1 MLYKNKDINAEIN
14 LKNIDLGDIKINF
27 YTEDKGTASIRVFI
41 NWNDKPVDLNK
52 INMRPL
58 LNLYLEDGSVFE
70 DEPLKIVMSDK
81 GIVQYNIP
89 PNVIRH
95 VGKANAKLF
104 LVNENESIHAVNF
117 SFNIIDSGIET
128 PVRKELSFNLVDE
141 SIRKIVKENAL
152 TLLNDSFKTDVETSL
167 KDYLTAN
174 STLFKGAKGD
184 KGDTGAQGV
193 QGLQGEKGEKGEPGD
208 TQKLVARNV
217 VASGENKPLITFV
230 DDDGRTEVLQKW
242 EPILKEKGNKLTI
255 PLITGWM
262 DDPNNHSVIT
272 WGDVHRLKK
281 EYDVEFVSHTH
292 THQHANTL
300 TAKEVDK
307 EFKES
312 KRVLEREGL
321 THNIIVQPY
330 GENTEDVRRLSRN
343 YFRANIG
350 TREGVNVLPFE
361 TFNAYRISLGEN
373 LYTTF
378 EEYKEQIDKAIK
390 ENAWLIFKSHS
401 QYTTFDDNQLQL
413 IRQIIDYARENDM
426 VEVSLEE
433 GLDLFGNL
441 IDAGDYPARTL
452 GADYYVM
459 DKKGYIYSNKY
470 GISYRSVT
478 NYGSDINSPVENF
491 EYGLTHEQI
500 YGPRVKGFPE
510 NKAGT
515 LETYRSTVDYYSFQF
530 YYPYD
535 NNNVYKRIF
544 DRNLNTWGN
553 FEKQNADY
561 IVTSTNNS
569 LNSTPVAEFN
579 TGITKEI
586 VQTVNATGFPENKAG
601 ILETNK
607 LNPVSYCYQLYYI
620 YNSNRIYKRFY
631 DSVNNWT
638 AWERVDNTR
647 LYLNLK
653 TTVNVEVPPNS
664 SVEVTISM
672 PGVTNND
679 NVVATPVAGIEQ
691 GLMYN
696 AFINTTDSVRIRFY
710 NYTSSAVV
718 TNRPYKIDIIKPI

>member
-1 MLYKNKDINAEIN
+1 MIFKNKDISTNIN
-14 LKNIDLGDIKINF
+14 ERGVDIGSIDANF
-27 YTEDKGTASIRVFI
+27 YTEDEKTASIRIFVK
-41 NWNDKPVDLNK
+41 WNDKPVNLNLV
-52 INMRPL
+52 NMRPV
-58 LNLYLEDGSVFE
+58 LNLYLQDGSIFE
-70 DEPLKIVMSDK
+70 DETLQIVMPES
-81 GIVQYNIP
+81 GVIQYNVP
-89 PNVIRH
+89 VNVIKH
-95 VGKANAKLF
+95 VGKVNAKLF

-128 PVRKELSFNLVDE
+128 PVRKELSFNLVDDAIRRIIKE
-141 SIRKIVKENAL
+141 STL
-152 TLLNDSFKTDVETSL
+152 TLLDDTFKADVNEAL
-167 KDYLTAN
+167 KAYVMAN
-174 STLFKGAKGD
+174 PNEFKGP
-184 KGDTGAQGV
+184 KGDTGQTGEQGSQGV
-193 QGLQGEKGEKGEPGD
+193 RGERGEKGEPGD
-208 TQKLVARNV
+208 TEKLVTRNV
-217 VASGENKPLITFV
+217 VAGGENRPLITFV
-230 DDDGRTEVLQKW
+230 DDDGRTEVIPKW

-272 WGDVHRLKK
+272 WEDVHRLEK

-300 TAKEVDK
+300 TAEEVDK

-350 TREGVNVLPFE
+350 TREGINVLPFE

-441 IDAGDYPARTL
+441 IDTGDYPARTL

-470 GISYRSVT
+470 GVSYRSVT
-478 NYGSDINSPVENF
+478 NYGSDINSPVEDF

-500 YGPRVKGFPE
+500 YGSRVKDFPE
-510 NKAGT
+510 NKPGT
-515 LETYRSTVDYYSFQF
+515 LETYRTTIDYYSFQF

-535 NNNVYKRIF
+535 NNSIYKRKF
-544 DRNLNTWGN
+544 DRSIGNWGV
-553 FEKQNADY
+553 FEKMNSDY
-561 IVTSTNNS
+561 ITTSVKNS
-569 LNSTPVAEFN
+569 LNNTTIDDFN
-579 TGITKEI
+579 FGVTKEI
-586 VQTVNATGFPENKAG
+586 VQTVNAGGFPENKAG
-601 ILETNK
+601 TLETTK
-607 LNPVSYCYQLYYI
+607 LNPLAYCYQLYFV
-620 YNSNRIYKRFY
+620 YNNNHIYKRFY
-631 DSVNNWT
+631 DAKNNWT
-638 AWERVDNTR
+638 QWERIDNTK
-647 LYLNLK
+647 LNITNKVPINIEVLPNNS
-653 TTVNVEVPPNS
+653 TEVNIEVKG
-664 SVEVTISM
+664 I
-672 PGVTNND
+672 TNND
-679 NVVATPVAGIEQ
+679 NVVVTPVAGIEQ
-691 GLMYN
+691 GLLFN
-696 AFINTTDSVRIRFY
+696 GFISGVDTVRIRFY
-710 NYTSSAVV
+710 NFTNSAVT
-718 TNRPYKIDIIKPI
+718 TNRPYKIDIIKKN